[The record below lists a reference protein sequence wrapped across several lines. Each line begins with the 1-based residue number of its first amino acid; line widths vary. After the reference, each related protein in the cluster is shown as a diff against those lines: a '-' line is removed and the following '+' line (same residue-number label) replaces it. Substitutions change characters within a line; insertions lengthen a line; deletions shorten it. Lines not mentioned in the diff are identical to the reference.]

1 MNRVQATATTTTTRA
16 GTRAGP
22 NYKALKLSI
31 KNIIHKLP
39 LMTPEVTFNYFEGQN
54 YIAYDASL
62 YTMSMHSK
70 NQVNRCS
77 G

>member
-1 MNRVQATATTTTTRA
+1 MFRRSRYFAVVLTKHKFSVQYERA
-16 GTRAGP
+16 SRSYSP
-22 NYKALKLSI
+22 L

-62 YTMSMHSK
+62 YTISMHAK
-70 NQVNRCS
+70 N
-77 G
+77 

>member
-1 MNRVQATATTTTTRA
+1 
-16 GTRAGP
+16 
-22 NYKALKLSI
+22 
-31 KNIIHKLP
+31 
-39 LMTPEVTFNYFEGQN
+39 MTPEVTFNYFEGQN

-62 YTMSMHSK
+62 YTMSMHGK